1 MSGSGISWAICKS
14 APCSRQ
20 ITTPAPHYSVLYRP
34 DALPAAQPTA
44 SKHWRQLSRW
54 KVSKITTSRDCPTK
68 KNFFKFIGSR
78 SMASDQLQLYP
89 DTQAECWGRWVG
101 GERKGE
107 TERVRGKGMG
117 HKPDQVWEEIDAP
130 EYDYSYWYSYIATIT
145 DTTTV
150 IIALLFQFFNLN
162 SLLLLMPAHKRNR
175 PQQLQHFL
183 TGWMPYLS
191 RSPNRSLSKHLR

>member
-1 MSGSGISWAICKS
+1 MPFLPPNQQRQSTEGNCQGEKLVKS
-14 APCSRQ
+14 PLAG
-20 ITTPAPHYSVLYRP
+20 T
-34 DALPAAQPTA
+34 AQPKKISLNSSAAEAWPQTNY
-44 SKHWRQLSRW
+44 SSIQTPKLNVGGDEW
-54 KVSKITTSRDCPTK
+54 K
-68 KNFFKFIGSR
+68 
-78 SMASDQLQLYP
+78 
-89 DTQAECWGRWVG
+89 G

-117 HKPDQVWEEIDAP
+117 HEPDQVWEKIDAP

-175 PQQLQHFL
+175 PQQLQHFF